1 MAKVRIN
8 FADFAE
14 MLYDCE
20 NDYHFEAMRSE
31 EDEIKLKLFIDGNPS
46 DYEMFINS
54 AGLVQVAKEMTL

>member
-8 FADFAE
+8 FMDFAG

-20 NDYHFEAMRSE
+20 DGYHFEAMPSK
-31 EDEIKLKLFIDGNPS
+31 EDEIKLKLFIDGKAS
-46 DYEMFINS
+46 DYEMSINS